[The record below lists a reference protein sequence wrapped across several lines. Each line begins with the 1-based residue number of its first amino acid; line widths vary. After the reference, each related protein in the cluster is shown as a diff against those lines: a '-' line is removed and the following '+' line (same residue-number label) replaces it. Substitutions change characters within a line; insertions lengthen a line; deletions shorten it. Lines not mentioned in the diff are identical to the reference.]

1 MTVTDWIER
10 VEAGLQRAGLHYG
23 HGTDNP
29 GDEAC
34 WLVLHAIGAP
44 LDGSYDAW
52 GTLVNKTQEVEI
64 QRLTAA
70 RISDK
75 VPLAY
80 LIGRARF
87 AGLEFE
93 VSSAVLVPRSPIA
106 ALILEQFSPWV
117 VPEAT
122 MRILDLCTG
131 CGCIAVAAAVHMP
144 WVTVDAV
151 DLSRAALDVARRNV
165 ESHGVGDRVK
175 LIESDMFQ
183 SLAACRYDLI
193 VANPPYVPVRAVDGL
208 PAEYRAEPR
217 MGLESGPDGLQ
228 AALVILAEAG
238 QRLADGGVL
247 VCEVGESE
255 GRLAAL
261 LPTVPFLWLEFA
273 AGGSGVFVLTRQQLD
288 QSRPVIDALL
298 EERKDVA

>member
-106 ALILEQFSPWV
+106 ALIL
-117 VPEAT
+117 
-122 MRILDLCTG
+122 
-131 CGCIAVAAAVHMP
+131 
-144 WVTVDAV
+144 
-151 DLSRAALDVARRNV
+151 AALDVARRNV